1 MSLTESVSTYES
13 LISHFL
19 IRFSNHRSTNSHI
32 GIIIIIILCTSLNIN
47 FEKHDLS
54 LINMYLEICKYNFAA
69 SSVIRMI
76 QKSLKPGTFQRAV
89 NLYLTERRFNTSTPN
104 DLWSAF
110 DKAIKETND
119 LGDWQIDMKTL
130 MHGWTNERG
139 YPVVYATLKAN
150 TITLTQVV
158 LFFLIINNYF
168 SIIHFD
174 EENILIQNIL

>member
-1 MSLTESVSTYES
+1 
-13 LISHFL
+13 
-19 IRFSNHRSTNSHI
+19 
-32 GIIIIIILCTSLNIN
+32 
-47 FEKHDLS
+47 
-54 LINMYLEICKYNFAA
+54 
-69 SSVIRMI
+69 MI

-130 MHGWTNERG
+130 MHGWTNELG